1 MKARSICRG
10 SGSAGRRFAR
20 LGAGGQR
27 PPLDLIY
34 YSRLFIDPN
43 ASPPDGADRMRPK
56 PAFLTHRSRTL
67 TILLASTLAL
77 GAGAPARKE
86 AVDFRKAGDE
96 ALEHLKAL
104 VRLDTSNPP
113 GNEVRVTAYLAEK
126 LRAAGLDPELF
137 ESEPGR
143 GSLIVRYRGGG
154 EKRPLL
160 IMSHIDVVPV
170 ERDLWSV
177 PPFDA
182 VEKDGFLWGRG
193 TLDDKG
199 MAAAELETILLL
211 ARSKVRLA
219 RDVVFLAEADE
230 EAGGAH
236 GMGWLLEHYPD
247 LFDAE
252 MALNEGGRVIRS
264 EGKVRYVAVQTTE
277 KIYQDFTLVA
287 HGTAGH
293 SSIPA
298 GDNPIVRLVGALQ
311 RIDALRFEP
320 RLNPVT
326 RAFFAGL
333 APTLPVDV
341 ATCAAR
347 LEDPRD
353 GPRCADVL
361 AANPNFN
368 AMLRTTCTPTILKA
382 GYKENVIPSEARG
395 NLNCR
400 ILPGTDLQAFADGLR
415 TVIADPRVEV
425 SFARAPQ
432 EAAGPSPADAPLF
445 SAIRKVSATMA
456 PGAPVVPYMSPGGTD
471 SQVLRARGIV
481 AYGLLPFPIQE
492 EDLRTMHAN
501 DEKIALDAFAFGNEM
516 VYRMVVEAAR

>member
-1 MKARSICRG
+1 
-10 SGSAGRRFAR
+10 
-20 LGAGGQR
+20 
-27 PPLDLIY
+27 
-34 YSRLFIDPN
+34 
-43 ASPPDGADRMRPK
+43 MRPK
-56 PAFLTHRSRTL
+56 PVSLTHRSRTL

-126 LRAAGLDPELF
+126 LRAAGLEPELF

-182 VEKDGFLWGRG
+182 VEKDGALWGRG

-236 GMGWLLEHYPD
+236 GMGWLLEHHPG

-326 RAFFAGL
+326 RAFFTGL
-333 APTLPVDV
+333 APTLP
-341 ATCAAR
+341 AAMASCAAR

-353 GPRCADVL
+353 GPRCADVV

-395 NLNCR
+395 TLNCR

-415 TVIADPRVEV
+415 TAIADPRVEV

-432 EAAGPSPADAPLF
+432 ETPGPSPADAPLL
-445 SAIRKVSATMA
+445 SAIRRVSATMA

-516 VYRMVVEAAR
+516 LYRIVVEAAR